1 MKTKYLLY
9 VFSVGLILGGIT
21 FAGAAA
27 IYEPYTVTTIAGW
40 GNNAGSTDG
49 PPEQAEFNNPQG
61 TAVDRQGNVYVVE
74 YENHAVRK
82 ITPDGV
88 VSTFAGV
95 ADESGSADG
104 TGSDARFSSCYGAG
118 VGPDGYIYVADT
130 QNDTIRKISR
140 TAVVTTLAG
149 SPGVIGFVDG
159 QGSAALFGYPAGA
172 TVDKAGE
179 IFIADLFNNAIRK
192 ITPDGTVT
200 TFAGNGTF
208 GSKDGTGTEAEF
220 GHPNDREWRH
230 IAS

>member
-1 MKTKYLLY
+1 MTNHHENKMPPLCLQRWVDLGRSHLRRGRDNLRTLY
-9 VFSVGLILGGIT
+9 HHYHRRL
-21 FAGAAA
+21 
-27 IYEPYTVTTIAGW
+27 

-61 TAVDRQGNVYVVE
+61 TAVDKQGNVYVVE

-104 TGSDARFSSCYGAG
+104 KGSDARFSSCYGAG

-140 TAVVTTLAG
+140 TAIVTPW
-149 SPGVIGFVDG
+149 PGRPASRDLLTAR
-159 QGSAALFGYPAGA
+159 AAPRDSLTPAA
-172 TVDKAGE
+172 WE
-179 IFIADLFNNAIRK
+179 
-192 ITPDGTVT
+192 
-200 TFAGNGTF
+200 
-208 GSKDGTGTEAEF
+208 
-220 GHPNDREWRH
+220 
-230 IAS
+230 